1 MTNPGISVLRID
13 SSGRQDGSQTRQLA
27 DEFLKVLSQTSS
39 INQIVVRDVSE
50 GMEFVD
56 HDWIAAN
63 FTDEANRSDAQLQRL
78 RTSDKLVAELE
89 EADLLVIGVPVY
101 NFGIPA
107 ALKAWVDQVARARKT
122 FRYTENGP
130 EGLLKNKKA
139 VLIAASGGTEINS
152 SMDFAVPYLVH
163 VLGFLGID
171 DVEVIKAGQLMMDAE
186 GSLNTAMQQINDF
199 ELKLAS

>member
-1 MTNPGISVLRID
+1 MTDQGINVLRID

-27 DEFLKVLSQTSS
+27 DEFLKTLGQTSS
-39 INQIVVRDVSE
+39 INKVMVRDVSE
-50 GMEFVD
+50 GMELID
-56 HDWIAAN
+56 HNWIAAN
-63 FTDEANRSDAQLQRL
+63 FTDDADRSEAQLERL
-78 RTSDKLVAELE
+78 KTSDTLVAELE

-130 EGLLKNKKA
+130 EGLLRNKKA

-152 SMDFAVPYLVH
+152 SIDFAVPYLTH
-163 VLGFLGID
+163 VLGFLGIE

-186 GSLNTAMQQINDF
+186 GSLKKAMQQINGF